1 MNLFKSFFSN
11 KTNTDTKPVIEP
23 SKTIAANHISKKKK
37 NTYEIALSGAMV
49 DTSCFRL
56 CKATPLAVIILNGK
70 QVQENTTGFLSCT
83 EFPNPYASEMQSV
96 YKQMAGFDKKI
107 ATTIIEYLDKDTNQP
122 VLYVFPHGVH
132 INDGYEQTYAK
143 HLNHASRR
151 DLDKQIKL
159 RQELASR
166 VSQNRR

>member
-37 NTYEIALSGAMV
+37 NTYTIKFSPFCDSTVFG
-49 DTSCFRL
+49 L
-56 CKATPLAVIILNGK
+56 CRSTPLAVVTLNGK
-70 QVQENTTGFLSCT
+70 NVQDVNSGFLSCT
-83 EFPNPYASEMQSV
+83 QFPNPFASNMQTVYATLV
-96 YKQMAGFDKKI
+96 DLDKKT
-107 ATTIIEYLDKDTNQP
+107 ASTIIEYLDKDTNQP

-132 INDGYEQTYAK
+132 INDGYEKTYAK

-166 VSQNRR
+166 ASQNQR